1 MNKKGFTLVEL
12 LAVIAILAIL
22 VIIAL
27 PNVLKMYNDSKKNAF
42 MTEAQ
47 TLAKEVSSKYISE
60 SMKGNKVSVI
70 SNKQNPLDMTGRELE
85 YSFELDSQGKIKNMI
100 VSNGT
105 YCISTNKDYTKITR
119 NDISDK
125 CSYEKLHNIVGTLKN
140 KFYEESGRT
149 DRSLVSSIV
158 FYSDGRTI
166 NGAESYDVSE
176 KKDGS
181 IKMYVS
187 QNTENTSLLDLTIV
201 ANGKIDLPEDSSNL
215 FAFYVFIPCSGPRT
229 NLKEILF
236 NDSVSTF
243 NVTNMYRMFNVLATK
258 SLDLSSFDTSNV
270 TDMSWMF
277 ANSQATEIKG
287 LNKFNTS
294 KVTNMSQMFSYSKM
308 TILDLSSFDTSN
320 VTDMSWMFANSQA
333 TEIKGLNKFN
343 TSKVTD
349 MNYMFAYSKAPTLN
363 LSNFDTSKVT
373 NMGDM
378 FYESKATALDLNNFD
393 TSKVTD
399 MSGMFAYS
407 KAPTLDL
414 SSFDTSN
421 VANMGSMFQ
430 NSQATEI
437 KGLNKFNTSKVTS
450 MGWMFY
456 NSKATTLDLSSFD
469 TSNVTNMGSMFYNS
483 DATKIKGLNKF
494 NTSKVTDMSW
504 MFDSSKATALDLSSF
519 DTSNVTKMNYMFR
532 NSDATEIKGLNKF
545 NTSKVT
551 DMYGMFEESVI
562 TTLDLSSFD
571 ISKVK
576 YTNEMFKNAKATTG
590 YARTQADAD
599 KFNNSSYKPS
609 GLTFVVK

>member
-47 TLAKEVSSKYISE
+47 NLAKEVSSKYISE
-60 SMKGNKVSVI
+60 SMKGNKVTVI

-85 YSFELDSQGKIKNMI
+85 YNFELDSQGKIKNMI

-125 CSYEKLHNIVGTLKN
+125 CSYNDLYKTVGTLKN

-187 QNTENTSLLDLTIV
+187 QNSENTSLLDLTIV
-201 ANGKIDLPEDSSNL
+201 ANGKIALPEDSSNL
-215 FAFYVFIPCSGPRT
+215 FRFYEGTCYSIS
-229 NLKEILF
+229 NISLIEF
-236 NDSVSTF
+236 N
-243 NVTNMYRMFNVLATK
+243 NVV
-258 SLDLSSFDTSNV
+258 DVSNV
-270 TDMSWMF
+270 TDMSEMLAQAGSVAAMYPGRYSTKTIKNLNLSGWDTSSVENMYDMF
-277 ANSQATEIKG
+277 RGVSVENIDLEG
-287 LNKFNTS
+287 L
-294 KVTNMSQMFSYSKM
+294 
-308 TILDLSSFDTSN
+308 DTSN
-320 VTDMSWMFANSQA
+320 VTNMHGMFFGSAA

-349 MNYMFAYSKAPTLN
+349 MSGMFDGSAATALD
-363 LSNFDTSKVT
+363 LSNFDTSNVT
-373 NMGDM
+373 G
-378 FYESKATALDLNNFD
+378 
-393 TSKVTD
+393 
-399 MSGMFAYS
+399 MSG
-407 KAPTLDL
+407 
-414 SSFDTSN
+414 
-421 VANMGSMFQ
+421 MFQ

-450 MGWMFY
+450 MMHMF
-456 NSKATTLDLSSFD
+456 A
-469 TSNVTNMGSMFYNS
+469 G
-483 DATKIKGLNKF
+483 
-494 NTSKVTDMSW
+494 SKVT
-504 MFDSSKATALDLSSF
+504 
-519 DTSNVTKMNYMFR
+519 
-532 NSDATEIKGLNKF
+532 I
-545 NTSKVT
+545 
-551 DMYGMFEESVI
+551 
-562 TTLDLSSFD
+562 LDLSSFD
-571 ISKVK
+571 ISSIDDN
-576 YTNEMFKNAKATTG
+576 YFMMSMFKDSAATAG
-590 YARTQADAD
+590 YAKDAQTAA
-599 KFNNSSYKPS
+599 KFNDSSVTNIPDTLK
-609 GLTFVVK
+609 FAVKN

>member
-47 TLAKEVSSKYISE
+47 NLAKEVSSKYISE
-60 SMKGNKVSVI
+60 SMKGNKVTVI

-85 YSFELDSQGKIKNMI
+85 YNFELDSQGKIKNMI

-158 FYSDGRTI
+158 FYSDGRTVS
-166 NGAESYDVSE
+166 GAESYDVSE

-201 ANGKIDLPEDSSNL
+201 ANGKIAFPEDSFEL
-215 FAFYVFIPCSGPRT
+215 LAFYTGGRCSPPISNVSFI
-229 NLKEILF
+229 EF
-236 NDSVSTF
+236 NHSIDTSKVTDMNYMFYNSKTTTLDLSSF
-243 NVTNMYRMFNVLATK
+243 NTSNVTNMGGMFQNSQATEIKGLNEFNTSNVTNMSNMFSYGK
-258 SLDLSSFDTSNV
+258 MTTLDLSSFDTSNV
-270 TDMSWMF
+270 
-277 ANSQATEIKG
+277 K
-287 LNKFNTS
+287 
-294 KVTNMSQMFSYSKM
+294 NMSLMFSNCKA
-308 TILDLSSFDTSN
+308 
-320 VTDMSWMFANSQA
+320 V
-333 TEIKGLNKFN
+333 EIKGLNKFN

-349 MNYMFAYSKAPTLN
+349 MTQIF
-363 LSNFDTSKVT
+363 V
-373 NMGDM
+373 
-378 FYESKATALDLNNFD
+378 
-393 TSKVTD
+393 
-399 MSGMFAYS
+399 
-407 KAPTLDL
+407 
-414 SSFDTSN
+414 
-421 VANMGSMFQ
+421 
-430 NSQATEI
+430 
-437 KGLNKFNTSKVTS
+437 
-450 MGWMFY
+450 

-469 TSNVTNMGSMFYNS
+469 TSNVTDMSSMFFSNQ
-483 DATKIKGLNKF
+483 ATEIKGLNKF
-494 NTSKVTDMSW
+494 NTSKVINMCY
-504 MFDSSKATALDLSSF
+504 MFYDSAATTLDLSSF
-519 DTSNVTKMNYMFR
+519 DTSNVTDMSSMFD

-551 DMYGMFEESVI
+551 NMHSMFYNSKA

-571 ISKVK
+571 TSKVK
-576 YTNEMFKNAKATTG
+576 YTNEMFNNAKATTG

-599 KFNNSSYKPS
+599 KFNNSSNKPS
-609 GLTFVVK
+609 SLTFVVK